1 MKHYLLF
8 LIPFILLS
16 CGGESSNSES
26 EINNTVLAEPV
37 ELYGSTQGTTF
48 AIICND
54 SISITM
60 EEVNL
65 ILSNFDVALSSYI
78 PNSILTKLNNFGAG
92 TFVYQDT
99 YNYFNR
105 CYEMA
110 LSVHKITKGA
120 FDPSVYPLVDGWGFM
135 KDLEIVPDSVIVD
148 SLRTLLGFQNGYH
161 FNFSGE
167 ISDDS
172 LKTFSIVKNTPNAKL
187 DFNAIA
193 QGLAVD
199 ILAEEL
205 EIRGAKNYF
214 VEIGGEIR
222 VSGNNADG
230 VPWRIGIDK
239 PVENSN
245 EGTRELQ
252 EIVNVE
258 NKSIATSGSY
268 RKFYEKNGIKY
279 SHTLDPLTG
288 YPVTHSLLSATVVT
302 ESCAMADAIATA
314 FMVMGPEESIAFI
327 DANPQLDLDVYFIFI
342 NEYDEFETFY
352 TPDFGKMIDLNS
364 AP

>member
-1 MKHYLLF
+1 MKHYYLLLF
-8 LIPFILLS
+8 IPFLILS
-16 CGGESSNSES
+16 CGGDSTLPDTE
-26 EINNTVLAEPV
+26 NNGAIVAEPL

-60 EEVNL
+60 DEVNQ
-65 ILSNFDVALSSYI
+65 ILSNFDDALSSYI
-78 PNSILTKLNNFGAG
+78 PNSILTKLNEAGAG
-92 TFVYQDT
+92 VFVYQDT

-110 LSVHKITKGA
+110 LSVHELTEGA

-135 KDLEIVPDSVIVD
+135 KDLNVVPDSTTVD
-148 SLRTLLGFQNGYH
+148 SLRALLGFQNGYH

-167 ISDDS
+167 VTQDS
-172 LKTFSIVKNTPNAKL
+172 LATSTIVKNTPSAKL

-199 ILAEEL
+199 VLAETL
-205 EIRGAKNYF
+205 EKRGAKNYF

-222 VSGNNADG
+222 VKGNNADG
-230 VPWRIGIDK
+230 VAWRIGIDK
-239 PVENSN
+239 PVENSD
-245 EGTRELQ
+245 EQTRELQ
-252 EIVNVE
+252 EIVSVE

-302 ESCAMADAIATA
+302 ESCAMADAMATA
-314 FMVMGPEESIAFI
+314 FMVMGPEKAIAFI
-327 DANPQLDLDVYFIFI
+327 EENSQLGLDVYLIFI
-342 NEYDEFETFY
+342 NEYDEYETYY
-352 TPDFGKMIDLNS
+352 TPRFGKMIEL
-364 AP
+364 